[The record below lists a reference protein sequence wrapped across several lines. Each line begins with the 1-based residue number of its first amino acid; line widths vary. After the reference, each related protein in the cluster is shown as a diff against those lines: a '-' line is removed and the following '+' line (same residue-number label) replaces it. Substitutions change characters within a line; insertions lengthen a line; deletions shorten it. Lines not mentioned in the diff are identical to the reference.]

1 MPNLVKCNNS
11 KINNSYHADAA
22 ATAAAAREY
31 LGDED
36 IETHADTSGCT
47 SAVVLLWTRSQKVD
61 ADADAD
67 IVVVVVVAVAD
78 TLKCCKLQQLRD
90 KCLPRCELT

>member
-22 ATAAAAREY
+22 AAAAAREY

-67 IVVVVVVAVAD
+67 IVVAVAVAD

>member
-22 ATAAAAREY
+22 ATAGEY

-36 IETHADTSGCT
+36 IETHGDTSGCT
-47 SAVVLLWTRSQKVD
+47 SAVVLLWTRS
-61 ADADAD
+61 
-67 IVVVVVVAVAD
+67 
-78 TLKCCKLQQLRD
+78 
-90 KCLPRCELT
+90 

>member
-22 ATAAAAREY
+22 AAAAREY

-36 IETHADTSGCT
+36 IETHGDTSGCT

-61 ADADAD
+61 ADAD
-67 IVVVVVVAVAD
+67 IVVVVVVDVAVAD

>member
-22 ATAAAAREY
+22 AAAREY

-36 IETHADTSGCT
+36 IETHGDTSGYT

-61 ADADAD
+61 ADAD
-67 IVVVVVVAVAD
+67 IVVVVAVAAAD

>member
-22 ATAAAAREY
+22 AAAREY

-36 IETHADTSGCT
+36 IETHGDTSGCT

-61 ADADAD
+61 ADAD
-67 IVVVVVVAVAD
+67 IVVVVAVAD

>member
-22 ATAAAAREY
+22 AAREY

-36 IETHADTSGCT
+36 IETHGDTSGCT

-61 ADADAD
+61 ADAD
-67 IVVVVVVAVAD
+67 IVVVVAVAAAD